1 MPVKLDLGFMTF
13 DLRDIPAYARRA
25 EELGVGALWSAETK
39 HDPFLPLAVAAA
51 NTSRVQLGTA
61 IAVAFP
67 RSPMIL
73 AHTAWDLQKASRGRF
88 VLGLGTQVKAHNERR
103 FSLKWEPP
111 GPRLREVVL
120 ALRAI
125 WDCWQDGAPL
135 DFRGQS
141 YRFDL
146 MTPFFNPGPIEHPR
160 IPIYIAAVNPYMAQM
175 AGEICDGLHVHSVPQ
190 RRSTSARCSIRRS
203 RRACAKSGR
212 SRKDFTFRASTMVVV
227 GDDAGRARAQPAG
240 RQAADR
246 LLRLDADLP
255 GRAGR
260 PRPRPPGAETPRQEP
275 RGRLAGH
282 GRFDQRRDT
291 RSLRGDGHWDTL
303 AGKLRERYE
312 GICDRTQLYPAFQPS
327 RLRRCA
333 RLRARRPRV
342 KEEQT
347 EGQGLARIDLAGALE
362 RVAARREVEDGGREE
377 TGEPVDDVAHRHDA
391 DGLALAST
399 SGTVR

>member
-1 MPVKLDLGFMTF
+1 MSVKLDLGFMTF
-13 DLRDIPAYARRA
+13 DLREIPAYSRRA

-39 HDPFLPLAVAAA
+39 HDPFLPLAVAGA

-73 AHTAWDLQKASRGRF
+73 AHTAWDLQQASGGRF

-103 FSLKWEPP
+103 FSVKWVPP

-125 WDCWQDGAPL
+125 WACWQEGAPL

-175 AGEICDGLHVHSVPQ
+175 AGEICDGLHVHSFHSPKYLREVLHP
-190 RRSTSARCSIRRS
+190 AVE
-203 RRACAKSGR
+203 AGLAKSGR

-227 GDDAGRARAQPAG
+227 GDDAGELARS
-240 RQAADR
+240 RQAVKQQIAFYASTRTYQAVLAVHGLDHLVPR
-246 LLRLDADLP
+246 LHAKSLEGDWQGMADLISD
-255 GRAGR
+255 
-260 PRPRPPGAETPRQEP
+260 ETLDHFAVTGSWE
-275 RGRLAGH
+275 
-282 GRFDQRRDT
+282 
-291 RSLRGDGHWDTL
+291 TL
-303 AGKLRERYE
+303 AGKLRDRYD

-327 RLRRCA
+327 LDDPRL
-333 RLRARRPRV
+333 
-342 KEEQT
+342 Q
-347 EGQGLARIDLAGALE
+347 ALI
-362 RVAARREVEDGGREE
+362 REMN
-377 TGEPVDDVAHRHDA
+377 
-391 DGLALAST
+391 S
-399 SGTVR
+399 

>member
-13 DLRDIPAYARRA
+13 DLREIPAYARRA

-51 NTSRVQLGTA
+51 NTSRIQLGTA

-73 AHTAWDLQKASRGRF
+73 AHTAWDLQKASGGRF
-88 VLGLGTQVKAHNERR
+88 VLGLGTQVKAHNLRR
-103 FSLKWEPP
+103 FSVAWEPP

-125 WDCWQDGAPL
+125 WDCWQRGAPL

-175 AGEICDGLHVHSVPQ
+175 AGEICDGLHVHSFHSPKYLREV
-190 RRSTSARCSIRRS
+190 IRP
-203 RRACAKSGR
+203 AVEVGLGKSGR
-212 SRKDFTFRASTMVVV
+212 PRRDFTFRASTMVVV
-227 GDDAGRARAQPAG
+227 GDDADELERSRRAVKQQIAFYASTRTY
-240 RQAADR
+240 QAVLAVHG
-246 LLRLDADLP
+246 LDHLVPQLHAKSLEGDWDGMADLISDETLDHFAVTATW
-255 GRAGR
+255 GTL
-260 PRPRPPGAETPRQEP
+260 GAR
-275 RGRLAGH
+275 
-282 GRFDQRRDT
+282 
-291 RSLRGDGHWDTL
+291 
-303 AGKLRERYE
+303 LRERYD

-327 RLRRCA
+327 LDDPRLQA
-333 RLRARRPRV
+333 LV
-342 KEEQT
+342 KEMN
-347 EGQGLARIDLAGALE
+347 QG
-362 RVAARREVEDGGREE
+362 
-377 TGEPVDDVAHRHDA
+377 
-391 DGLALAST
+391 
-399 SGTVR
+399 